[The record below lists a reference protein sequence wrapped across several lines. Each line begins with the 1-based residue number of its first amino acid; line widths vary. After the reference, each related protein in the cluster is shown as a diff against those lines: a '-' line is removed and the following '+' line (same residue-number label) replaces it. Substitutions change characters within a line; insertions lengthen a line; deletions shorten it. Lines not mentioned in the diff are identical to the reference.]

1 MLLHQ
6 PSSGTSSSAA
16 GNVGAG
22 TGRSSMLSSTS
33 IAQNPTSPQT
43 EEAVRQFMTEVYEVW
58 VKASMN
64 PFYRMG
70 EKIESPVFR
79 SRVAVAGKKWL

>member
-1 MLLHQ
+1 
-6 PSSGTSSSAA
+6 
-16 GNVGAG
+16 
-22 TGRSSMLSSTS
+22 MLSSTS